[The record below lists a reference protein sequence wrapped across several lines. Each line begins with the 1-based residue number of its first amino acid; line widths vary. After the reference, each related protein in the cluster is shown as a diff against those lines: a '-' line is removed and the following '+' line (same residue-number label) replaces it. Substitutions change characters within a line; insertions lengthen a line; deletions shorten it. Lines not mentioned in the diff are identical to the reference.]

1 MSLLHR
7 PATATT
13 RWPVGARPGPA
24 MQALPWLTWVPV
36 AAVGSL
42 LLLAVSAPATTS
54 SLALPLALVG
64 AALGIPHG
72 AVDHLVPWWWGAVDP
87 RGGSRR
93 PSTARLAVFAGAYAA
108 VAAVALGAFL
118 LAPTPALAAFLVLSA
133 VHFGRG
139 EVVTSAERAGRR
151 VPTSRDDWS
160 LALAHGAVVVG
171 LLLWARPDDTP
182 GLLAGLS
189 PRLAETALATRLPG
203 LVLVAVSV
211 VAALVVLVRARRHL
225 EAGELALLAATFT
238 LAPPLAA
245 FGVYFGLW
253 HSLRHTGRL
262 LDLARGAARSD
273 RSRGEG
279 APAWSTSGRVLARA
293 AALPALVALLA
304 VVGLWWA
311 RDLAGL
317 QAEVGVL
324 LALTFPH
331 AAVVWG
337 LDRRRSR

>member
-7 PATATT
+7 PATATS
-13 RWPVGARPGPA
+13 RWPVGARSGPA

-42 LLLAVSAPATTS
+42 LLLALSAPALTAS
-54 SLALPLALVG
+54 AALPLALVG

-72 AVDHLVPWWWGAVDP
+72 AVDHLVPWWWAGTDP
-87 RGGSRR
+87 VGRARR
-93 PSTARLAVFAGAYAA
+93 PATVRLALFAAAYAA
-108 VAAVALGAFL
+108 VAAVALATFV
-118 LAPTPALAAFLVLSA
+118 LAPTPALVAFLVLSA

-139 EVVTSAERAGRR
+139 EVVTSAERSGRR
-151 VPTSRDDWS
+151 VPSASGDWPV
-160 LALAHGAVVVG
+160 ALAHGGLVVG
-171 LLLWARPDDTP
+171 LLLWARPDDTDA
-182 GLLAGLS
+182 LLRGLS
-189 PRLAETALATRLPG
+189 PRLAEATLGVRVPGLALLALA
-203 LVLVAVSV
+203 VV
-211 VAALVVLVRARRHL
+211 VALAVLLRGRRRL
-225 EAGELALLAATFT
+225 EAAELALLAATFT
-238 LAPPLAA
+238 VAPPLAA

-262 LDLARGAARSD
+262 LDLARGAAR
-273 RSRGEG
+273 
-279 APAWSTSGRVLARA
+279 PAAHDAGWSSAGRILARA
-293 AALPALVALLA
+293 AALPAAVALLA
-304 VVGLWWA
+304 VLGLWWA

-337 LDRRRSR
+337 LDRRRAA

>member
-7 PATATT
+7 PATATS

-24 MQALPWLTWVPV
+24 MQALPWLTWVPL
-36 AAVGSL
+36 AAMGSL
-42 LLLAVSAPATTS
+42 LLLAVAAPALTS
-54 SLALPLALVG
+54 ASALPLALVG

-87 RGGSRR
+87 RGRSRR
-93 PSTARLAVFAGAYAA
+93 PTTARLAMFAGAYAA
-108 VAAVALGAFL
+108 VAAVALVAFVI
-118 LAPTPALAAFLVLSA
+118 APTPTLAAFLVLSA

-139 EVVTSAERAGRR
+139 EVVTCAERAGRR
-151 VPTSRDDWS
+151 VPTASDDWS
-160 LALAHGAVVVG
+160 LALAHGGVVVG
-171 LLLWARPDDTP
+171 LLLWARPRDTGP
-182 GLLAGLS
+182 LLSGLS
-189 PRLAETALATRLPG
+189 PRLAETALAARLPG
-203 LVLVAVSV
+203 LLLVAVGV
-211 VAALVVLVRARRHL
+211 VAALTVLLRGRRHL
-225 EAGELALLAATFT
+225 EAVELALLAATFT

-262 LDLARGAARSD
+262 LDLARGAAGSD
-273 RSRGEG
+273 RTDDGPG
-279 APAWSTSGRVLARA
+279 WSTAGRVLARA
-293 AALPALVALLA
+293 AAVPAAVALLA
-304 VVGLWWA
+304 VLGLWWA

-337 LDRRRSR
+337 LDRRRSA

>member
-7 PATATT
+7 PATATS

-24 MQALPWLTWVPV
+24 MRALPWLTWVPV
-36 AAVGSL
+36 SAMASL
-42 LLLAVSAPATTS
+42 LLLAVAAPALTS
-54 SLALPLALVG
+54 SVALPLAVVG

-72 AVDHLVPWWWGAVDP
+72 AVDHLVPWWWGALDP

-93 PSTARLAVFAGAYAA
+93 PTTARLALFAGAYAA
-108 VAAVALGAFL
+108 VATLALAAFL
-118 LAPTPALAAFLVLSA
+118 IAPTAALLAFLVLSA

-139 EVVTSAERAGRR
+139 EVVTCAERAGRR
-151 VPTSRDDWS
+151 VPNSRGDWP
-160 LALAHGAVVVG
+160 LALAHGGVVVG
-171 LLLWARPDDTP
+171 LLLWARPSDTGP
-182 GLLAGLS
+182 LLRGLS
-189 PRLAETALATRLPG
+189 PRLADTTLAIRVPALW
-203 LVLVAVSV
+203 LVVVAVTV
-211 VAALVVLVRARRHL
+211 ALVVLLRGRRRL
-225 EAGELALLAATFT
+225 EAVELALLAATFT

-262 LDLARGAARSD
+262 LDLARGAAGSGRCSE
-273 RSRGEG
+273 REG
-279 APAWSTSGRVLARA
+279 LAWSTAGRVLARA
-293 AALPALVALLA
+293 AAVPAAVALLA
-304 VVGLWWA
+304 VLALWWA

-337 LDRRRSR
+337 LDRRRSA